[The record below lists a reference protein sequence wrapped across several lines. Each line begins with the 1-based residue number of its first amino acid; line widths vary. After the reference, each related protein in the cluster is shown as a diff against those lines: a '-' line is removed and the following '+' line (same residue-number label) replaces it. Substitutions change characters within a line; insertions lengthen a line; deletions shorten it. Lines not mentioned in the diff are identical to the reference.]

1 MRVDRFDAESG
12 HCAGAHGITIKV
24 PSNLTC
30 RRNKKPAFSRS
41 SCLFHAASL
50 MTVSAMGSDHQH
62 TLEEARELLQRVYGY
77 EQFRGLQAEVI
88 SDVLNGRDGLA
99 VLPTGGGKSLCY
111 QIPSMLRDGVG
122 LIVSPLIALMADQ
135 VDALKALGVRAERL
149 DSSMAHE
156 DRVAAL
162 KAAHNGDMD
171 MLYVSPEGLSG
182 GLLSALI
189 KLNVSLIAVDE
200 AHCVSQWGHDF
211 RPDYRALGRLKT
223 AFPSVPRLAVTATAD
238 ARTRADILEQLDLTD
253 PAVHVA
259 SFDRPNLTLGAEPK
273 AGNKTDRLVSL
284 IRAYKGDSGIVY
296 AATRKGTEQ
305 LAEALE
311 KQGIAAL
318 AYHAGLEASDRAE
331 RQRRFLL
338 EDGLVMCATVAFGM
352 GVDKPDVRFV
362 IHADPPKTIEAYWQ
376 EVGRAGRDGEPAEGY
391 ALFGPADLRRS
402 LMWSYD
408 SDAEDAIKRVQ
419 VSKTRQLFALLNG
432 DACRRQAVRQY
443 FGEEDAAPC
452 GVCDNCQA
460 VSTDHFDATRWAQMA
475 VSAVLRC
482 GQKIG
487 RGRLIIHLLGQAKDG
502 FDEDLSRQSTYGIG
516 VDLPKSGWN
525 AVFDE
530 LLFTGLLAEGGDV
543 MRPLIMVPDHAV
555 AKALFN
561 GEKEVLLKSDPT
573 VRRVRSKGRKVS
585 GAAFADLSDRDK
597 ELFELLRSW
606 RVEMAKTKG
615 VPPYVIFHDK
625 TLATIATERPA
636 DPAELLQIS
645 GVGEKKAGRYG
656 EDIARIVR
664 EAA

>member
-1 MRVDRFDAESG
+1 MTQADN
-12 HCAGAHGITIKV
+12 
-24 PSNLTC
+24 PSLQNARDLL
-30 RRNKKPAFSRS
+30 RRI
-41 SCLFHAASL
+41 
-50 MTVSAMGSDHQH
+50 
-62 TLEEARELLQRVYGY
+62 YGY
-77 EQFRGLQAEVI
+77 EDFRGLQADVI
-88 SDVLNGRDGLA
+88 ADVMAGRDALA

-149 DSSMAHE
+149 DSSMSHE
-156 DRVAAL
+156 ERLAAL
-162 KAAHNGDMD
+162 QAASAGDMH

-182 GLLSALI
+182 GLLGALSQ
-189 KLNVSLIAVDE
+189 LNISLIAVDE

-223 AFPSVPRLAVTATAD
+223 VFPDVPRLAVTATAD
-238 ARTRADILEQLDLTD
+238 DRTRADILEQLDLTD

-273 AGNKTDRLVSL
+273 AGNKTDRLISL
-284 IRAYKGDSGIVY
+284 VRAHRGESGIVY

-311 KQGIAAL
+311 KSGIAAL
-318 AYHAGLEASDRAE
+318 AYHAGLESEERAE

-376 EVGRAGRDGEPAEGY
+376 EVGRAGRDGEPAQGH

-402 LMWSYD
+402 LMWSHD
-408 SDAEDAIKRVQ
+408 SEAEEAVKRVQ
-419 VSKTRQLFALLNG
+419 INKTRQLFAFLNG
-432 DACRRQAVRQY
+432 DACRRQTVRHY
-443 FGEEDAAPC
+443 FGEHDATPC
-452 GVCDNCQA
+452 GACDNCQA
-460 VSTDHFDATRWAQMA
+460 EESDLYDATRWAQMA

-502 FDEDLSRQSTYGIG
+502 FDEDLSQQSTYGIG
-516 VDLPKSGWN
+516 ADLPKSGWN

-530 LLFTGLLAEGGDV
+530 LLFTGLLAEGGEV
-543 MRPLIMVPDHAV
+543 TRPFIFVPDHEI
-555 AKALFN
+555 AKALFK
-561 GEKEVLLKSDPT
+561 GDREVLLRSDPT
-573 VRRVRSKGRKVS
+573 VRRVRTRGGKSAS
-585 GAAFADLSDRDK
+585 AAFADLSSRDR
-597 ELFELLRSW
+597 ELFDLLRNW
-606 RVEMAKTKG
+606 RVELAKAKG

-636 DPAELLQIS
+636 DMVELLQIS

-664 EAA
+664 DAA

>member
-1 MRVDRFDAESG
+1 MGTAVTHDLDA
-12 HCAGAHGITIKV
+12 
-24 PSNLTC
+24 
-30 RRNKKPAFSRS
+30 
-41 SCLFHAASL
+41 
-50 MTVSAMGSDHQH
+50 
-62 TLEEARELLQRVYGY
+62 ARALLQRVYGY
-77 EQFRGLQAEVI
+77 EDFRGLQADVI
-88 SDVLNGRDGLA
+88 ADLLDGRDALA

-149 DSSMAHE
+149 DSSLAFD
-156 DRVAAL
+156 DRRAAL
-162 KAAHNGDMD
+162 AAARAGEMD
-171 MLYVSPEGLSG
+171 MLYVSPEGLSN
-182 GLLSALI
+182 GLLSALRELKI
-189 KLNVSLIAVDE
+189 SLIAVDE

-211 RPDYRALGRLKT
+211 RPDYRALGRLKE
-223 AFPSVPRLAVTATAD
+223 AFPNVPRLAVTATAD

-253 PAVHVA
+253 PALHVA

-273 AGNKTDRLVSL
+273 AGSKTDRIVSL
-284 IRAYKGDSGIVY
+284 IKAHKGESGIVY

-311 KQGIAAL
+311 RQGIAAL
-318 AYHAGLEASDRAE
+318 AYHAGLEPEDRAE

-338 EDGLVMCATVAFGM
+338 EDGITICATVAFGM

-402 LMWSYD
+402 LMWSHE
-408 SDAEDAIKRVQ
+408 SEAREAIKRVQ
-419 VSKTRQLFALLNG
+419 INKTRQLFALLNG
-432 DACRRQAVRQY
+432 EACRRQSVRKY
-443 FGEEDAAPC
+443 FGEEDAEPC

-460 VSTDHFDATRWAQMA
+460 EASTHYDATRWAQMA
-475 VSAVLRC
+475 LSAVLRC

-502 FDEDLSRQSTYGIG
+502 FDEDLSQQSTYGVG
-516 VDLPKSGWN
+516 ADLPKSGWN

-530 LLFTGLLAEGGDV
+530 LLFTGLLAEGGEV
-543 MRPLIMVPDHAV
+543 TRPFIFVPDHDA
-555 AKALFN
+555 AKAVFK
-561 GEKEVLLKSDPT
+561 GEREVLLRADPT
-573 VRRVRSKGRKVS
+573 VRRTKTRGRKTA
-585 GAAFADLSDRDK
+585 GAAFADLSTRDR
-597 ELFELLRSW
+597 ELFDLLRNW
-606 RVEMAKTKG
+606 RVEIAKAKG

-625 TLATIATERPA
+625 TLATIATERPM
-636 DPAELLQIS
+636 DTVELLQIS

-656 EDIARIVR
+656 DDIARIVQD
-664 EAA
+664 AA

>member
-1 MRVDRFDAESG
+1 MLKLDETLLKDA
-12 HCAGAHGITIKV
+12 
-24 PSNLTC
+24 
-30 RRNKKPAFSRS
+30 R
-41 SCLFHAASL
+41 
-50 MTVSAMGSDHQH
+50 D
-62 TLEEARELLQRVYGY
+62 LLQRIYGY
-77 EQFRGLQAEVI
+77 ADFRGLQPNVI
-88 SDVLNGRDGLA
+88 ADVMAGRDALA

-149 DSSMAHE
+149 DSSMLHE
-156 DRVAAL
+156 DRLAAL
-162 KAAHNGDMD
+162 QTARAGEMD

-182 GLLSALI
+182 GLLNALSQL
-189 KLNVSLIAVDE
+189 KVSLIAVDE

-211 RPDYRALGRLKT
+211 RPDYRALGRLKA
-223 AFPSVPRLAVTATAD
+223 AFPGVPRLAVTATAD
-238 ARTRADILEQLDLTD
+238 ARTRDDILQQLDLTD

-284 IRAYKGDSGIVY
+284 IRAHKGESGIVY

-318 AYHAGLEASDRAE
+318 AYHAGLEADDRAA

-402 LMWSYD
+402 LMWSHE
-408 SDAEDAIKRVQ
+408 SDAEEAVKRVQ
-419 VSKTRQLFALLNG
+419 ISKTRQLFALLNG

-443 FGEEDAAPC
+443 FGEGDAKPC
-452 GVCDNCQA
+452 GVCDNCTA
-460 VSTDHFDATRWAQMA
+460 EESDLYDATRWAQMA

-487 RGRLIIHLLGQAKDG
+487 RGRLVIHLLGQAKDG
-502 FDEDLSRQSTYGIG
+502 FDEDLSQQSTYGIG
-516 VDLPKSGWN
+516 AEMPKSGWN

-530 LLFTGLLAEGGDV
+530 LLFTGLLAEGGEV
-543 MRPLIMVPDHAV
+543 TRPFIFVPDHDV
-555 AKALFN
+555 AKALFK
-561 GEKEVLLKSDPT
+561 GDQEVLLRSDPT
-573 VRRVRSKGRKVS
+573 VRRTRARGSKTAS
-585 GAAFADLSDRDK
+585 AAFADLSTRDR
-597 ELFELLRSW
+597 ELFDLLRNW
-606 RVEMAKTKG
+606 RVELAKSKG

-625 TLATIATERPA
+625 TLASIATERPL
-636 DPAELLQIS
+636 DMVELLQIS

-664 EAA
+664 DAA

>member
-1 MRVDRFDAESG
+1 MTRTDDA
-12 HCAGAHGITIKV
+12 
-24 PSNLTC
+24 
-30 RRNKKPAFSRS
+30 
-41 SCLFHAASL
+41 
-50 MTVSAMGSDHQH
+50 
-62 TLEEARELLQRVYGY
+62 TLQNARDLLQRIYGY
-77 EQFRGLQAEVI
+77 DDFRGLQADVI
-88 SDVLNGRDGLA
+88 ADVMAGRDALA

-135 VDALKALGVRAERL
+135 VDALKALGVQAERL
-149 DSSMAHE
+149 DSSMPHE
-156 DRVAAL
+156 ERLAAL
-162 KAAHNGDMD
+162 QAARAGDMH

-182 GLLSALI
+182 GLLNALSQL
-189 KLNVSLIAVDE
+189 KVSLIAVDE

-211 RPDYRALGRLKT
+211 RPDYRALGRLKA
-223 AFPSVPRLAVTATAD
+223 AFPGVPRLAVTATAD
-238 ARTRADILEQLDLTD
+238 ARTRDDILQQLDLTD

-273 AGNKTDRLVSL
+273 SGGKTDRLVSL
-284 IRAYKGDSGIVY
+284 IRAHKGESGIVY

-305 LAEALE
+305 LAETLE
-311 KQGIAAL
+311 KQGISAL
-318 AYHAGLEASDRAE
+318 AYHAGLEADVRAE

-402 LMWSYD
+402 LMWSHE
-408 SDAEDAIKRVQ
+408 SDAEDTIKRVQ
-419 VSKTRQLFALLNG
+419 INKTRQLFALLNG
-432 DACRRQAVRQY
+432 DSCRRQAVRQY
-443 FGEEDAAPC
+443 FGETDAKPC
-452 GVCDNCQA
+452 GVCDNCVA
-460 VSTDHFDATRWAQMA
+460 EDGELYDATRWAQMA

-502 FDEDLSRQSTYGIG
+502 FDEDLSQQSTYGIG
-516 VDLPKSGWN
+516 AEMPKSGWN
-525 AVFDE
+525 AVIDE
-530 LLFTGLLAEGGDV
+530 LLFTGLLAEGGEV
-543 MRPLIMVPDHAV
+543 TRPFIFVPDHDI
-555 AKALFN
+555 AKALFK
-561 GEKEVLLKSDPT
+561 GAREVFLRSDPT
-573 VRRVRSKGRKVS
+573 VRRTRSRGSKVAS
-585 GAAFADLSDRDK
+585 AAFADLSTRDR
-597 ELFELLRSW
+597 ELFDLLRNW
-606 RVEMAKTKG
+606 RVELAKAKG

-625 TLATIATERPA
+625 TLATIATERPI
-636 DPAELLQIS
+636 DMVELLQIS

-664 EAA
+664 DAA